1 MARDAAADESLRIER
16 EARAWDVARLAARR
30 LRDEYGAVRVLV
42 YGSLARGQFQTYSD
56 IDIAVWGVDPD
67 AWLKMVGL
75 GFEVGREIETNI
87 ALAESMRAE
96 VRAAALRDGV
106 DL

>member
-1 MARDAAADESLRIER
+1 M
-16 EARAWDVARLAARR
+16 
-30 LRDEYGAVRVLV
+30 
-42 YGSLARGQFQTYSD
+42 
-56 IDIAVWGVDPD
+56 DPD

-96 VRAAALRDGV
+96 VLAAALRDGV